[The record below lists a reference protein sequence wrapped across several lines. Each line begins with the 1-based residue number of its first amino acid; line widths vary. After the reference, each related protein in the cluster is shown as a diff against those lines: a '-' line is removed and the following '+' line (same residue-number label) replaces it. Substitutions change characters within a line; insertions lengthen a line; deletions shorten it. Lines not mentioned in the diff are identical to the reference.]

1 MQPVYIQRIASIHP
15 QGNHSQEN
23 NPKVN
28 DSPDVSAN
36 RPFLQACE
44 PDYKDIIANATLR
57 RRMSR
62 IVKMGVACGLECMGE
77 LSPEKIGGIITAT
90 GLGCLVDTEKFLNNL
105 LNNEERMLNPTPFIQ
120 STFNTIGAQ
129 IALIHQI
136 HAYNMTYVHRGLS
149 FESALLD
156 AMMKIEEGNENILV
170 GAMDEMTETSYI
182 IQQRCV
188 DHVLASGRDINV
200 MVFDTEVYS
209 NTGGQSSKATKT
221 GATAQ
226 FAAGG
231 KETKKKDLAG
241 MAMTYGYVYVAQI
254 AMGADFNQTVKAIA
268 EAEAYPGPS
277 LIIAYAPCINHGI
290 KKGMSKAQTEEQLAV
305 ECGYWNNFR
314 YNPAAEGDK
323 FSLDSK
329 APKAEGYQDFL
340 NGEVRYNALKR
351 ANPAKA
357 DKLFALNEQE
367 AMERYDYLNKLVTVY
382 AAEKED
388 K

>member
-23 NPKVN
+23 SPKVN
-28 DSPDVSAN
+28 DSPDVAAN

-156 AMMKIEEGNENILV
+156 AMMKIEEGSENILV

-182 IQQRCV
+182 IQQR
-188 DHVLASGRDINV
+188 LGLLKGIEAG
-200 MVFDTEVYS
+200 E
-209 NTGGQSSKATKT
+209 G
-221 GATAQ
+221 AQ
-226 FAAGG
+226 FFLLSREAGEHPLAEIRGLETFTGQHTTEEISSRIIRFLQRNGLECQDIQWLVTG
-231 KETKKKDLAG
+231 KNKKQSLQGDYHEQITGYKKSTMNEGKSTNQRSIINGESIINEKDMITKKNMMNKSDSIYEELETNLFPESIHLSFKDECGEYPTASSY
-241 MAMTYGYVYVAQI
+241 AVWKA
-254 AMGADFNQTVKAIA
+254 VKASINCTTPTNILI
-268 EAEAYPGPS
+268 YNHHHSINHS
-277 LIIAYAPCINHGI
+277 LILIR
-290 KKGMSKAQTEEQLAV
+290 KSV
-305 ECGYWNNFR
+305 
-314 YNPAAEGDK
+314 
-323 FSLDSK
+323 
-329 APKAEGYQDFL
+329 
-340 NGEVRYNALKR
+340 
-351 ANPAKA
+351 
-357 DKLFALNEQE
+357 
-367 AMERYDYLNKLVTVY
+367 
-382 AAEKED
+382 
-388 K
+388 